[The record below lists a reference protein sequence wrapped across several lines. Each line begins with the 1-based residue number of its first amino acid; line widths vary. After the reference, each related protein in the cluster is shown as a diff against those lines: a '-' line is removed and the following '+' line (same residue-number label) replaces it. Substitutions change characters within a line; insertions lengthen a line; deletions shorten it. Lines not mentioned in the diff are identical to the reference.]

1 MNKQL
6 LIENIRSGRK
16 IALFF
21 SAGHC
26 QACKKVKPL
35 VEKIIKNNSDY
46 VYENVIEGQSEADSL
61 NSFCNIEYYPTLLI
75 LEDKRE
81 IQKYVGYDQIK
92 KLYESYSIH

>member
-1 MNKQL
+1 MDKQL
-6 LIENIRSGRK
+6 LIENIRSGGK

-26 QACKKVKPL
+26 HACKKVKPL
-35 VEKIIKNNSDY
+35 IEKIIKNNPNY
-46 VYENVIEGQSEADSL
+46 IYENVIEGQPEAESL

-81 IQKYVGYDQIK
+81 IKKYIGYDQIK
-92 KLYESYSIH
+92 KLYESYPIH

>member
-6 LIENIRSGRK
+6 LIETIKSGKK

-26 QACKKVKPL
+26 VACKKVKPF
-35 VEKIIKNNSDY
+35 VEKIIKSNPNY
-46 VYENVIEGQSEADSL
+46 VYENIVEGQPEADSL
-61 NSFCNIEYYPTLLI
+61 GNFCNIEYYPTLLI

-92 KLYESYSIH
+92 KLYESHSI